1 MTDME
6 LMEEYGVPVP
16 LPEDFDIEESYTLAY
31 NVWLIGFDA
40 YLWCA
45 ILYGAD
51 TEEAVRKS
59 KIQKVGRTIWQR
71 QIKNAC
77 GFPTG

>member
-40 YLWCA
+40 YPSIIPPSGSATWTRCSA
-45 ILYGAD
+45 
-51 TEEAVRKS
+51 R
-59 KIQKVGRTIWQR
+59 
-71 QIKNAC
+71 
-77 GFPTG
+77 

>member
-16 LPEDFDIEESYTLAY
+16 LPENFDSEESYTLAY

-40 YLWCA
+40 FVLSECN
-45 ILYGAD
+45 
-51 TEEAVRKS
+51 R
-59 KIQKVGRTIWQR
+59 
-71 QIKNAC
+71 
-77 GFPTG
+77 